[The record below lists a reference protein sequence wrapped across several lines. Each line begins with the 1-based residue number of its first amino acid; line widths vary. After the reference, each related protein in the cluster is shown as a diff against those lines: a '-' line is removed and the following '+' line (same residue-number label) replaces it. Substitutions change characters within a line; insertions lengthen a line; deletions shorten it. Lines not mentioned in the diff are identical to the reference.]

1 MNVSAVYLANLL
13 MNFLVAWSTQTGVV
27 TRANLMGYAAM
38 KVRHVLMELANVC
51 LVLLPLMFLVVLLHE
66 MAAEFLVL
74 TKVLCVLLE
83 TSAFK
88 VSAFPGLVIL
98 IITTQMTG
106 VTVNAV
112 LTTQV
117 QFVINFCAQFSRL
130 SQPSR

>member
-27 TRANLMGYAAM
+27 TRANLDYAAM